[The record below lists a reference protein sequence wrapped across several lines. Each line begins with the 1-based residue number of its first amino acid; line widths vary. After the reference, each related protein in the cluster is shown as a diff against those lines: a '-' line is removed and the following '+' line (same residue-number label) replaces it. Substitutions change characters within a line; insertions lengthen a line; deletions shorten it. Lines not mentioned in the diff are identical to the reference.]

1 MFITQVFDNLLDN
14 QFFYIDIDNML
25 GDYLLFKIKLWF
37 QFSFQKLETKEAW
50 VNSRSLTYMGRFI
63 RTNS

>member
-25 GDYLLFKIKLWF
+25 GGYLLFKINFDL
-37 QFSFQKLETKEAW
+37 SFLFK
-50 VNSRSLTYMGRFI
+50 N
-63 RTNS
+63 